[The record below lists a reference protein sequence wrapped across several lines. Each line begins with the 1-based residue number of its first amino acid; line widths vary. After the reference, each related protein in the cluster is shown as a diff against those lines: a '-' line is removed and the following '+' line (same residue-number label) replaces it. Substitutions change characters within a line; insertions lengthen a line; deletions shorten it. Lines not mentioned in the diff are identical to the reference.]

1 MTGATTA
8 APDAAT
14 LNDRW
19 SSFDIRWSIEREK
32 AVRKGTIPP
41 RDAQERAQAKQGVVP
56 NAELDAVKRN
66 G

>member
-1 MTGATTA
+1 MTDIAA
-8 APDAAT
+8 APDADT
-14 LNDRW
+14 ERDRW
-19 SSFDIRWSIEREK
+19 STYHVEWAIEREK

-41 RDAQERAQAKQGVVP
+41 RDAQELAWAKQGVVP